1 MQFERFLIEMTDWKN
16 HLRRNATKSGERMI
30 IKSMGGEPGESV
42 DRELAPKFPVISG
55 ATV

>member
-16 HLRRNATKSGERMI
+16 HLRRNATKSGERTI